1 MDDIHTIT
9 ACHIC
14 GAEIQATEE
23 LWHTQVVLNR
33 EGDVEDYRNHG
44 ETGEFRVYCKNDH
57 THDEMM
63 SHLRGVRSVPDAFAE
78 LAEAAK
84 KWSQDGT
91 PPAPVSFGVRVEDD
105 GGPTAEDLGHAPGD
119 AD

>member
-9 ACHIC
+9 ACPIC

-44 ETGEFRVYCKNDH
+44 ETGEFRVYC
-57 THDEMM
+57 
-63 SHLRGVRSVPDAFAE
+63 
-78 LAEAAK
+78 
-84 KWSQDGT
+84 
-91 PPAPVSFGVRVEDD
+91 
-105 GGPTAEDLGHAPGD
+105 
-119 AD
+119 